1 MILTLTELLAKRI
14 MKKIICFFSM
24 ILLFVGCAS
33 ERVMPSYVYEP
44 NTEHKKAATLEIMQN
59 SKCLGFVYRY
69 NWENDFGE
77 LRHEYFIHDLHDHIV
92 GYVGY
97 NGNTIAYK
105 RNGEHTSLG
114 NNTLDNAVQK
124 IFKLDNNFRLYFA
137 GTKRSPKIGRMSIE
151 NVGDT
156 SLHAGAKTA
165 RPNKNTEKKNT
176 EKSKELQEEEE
187 KEHSETEETEETEE
201 ESEDEEENWG
211 DVDNEEW

>member
-1 MILTLTELLAKRI
+1 MELLAKRI
-14 MKKIICFFSM
+14 MKKIICFFSL

-59 SKCLGFVYRY
+59 AKCIGFVYRY

-105 RNGEHTSLG
+105 RNGGHTSLG

-156 SLHAGAKTA
+156 SLHAGTKVA
-165 RPNKNTEKKNT
+165 RPKKDT
-176 EKSKELQEEEE
+176 SKKIQKEEEE
-187 KEHSETEETEETEE
+187 EEEETKEEEETEE
-201 ESEDEEENWG
+201 EEEEEEEEENWG
-211 DVDNEEW
+211 DVDHEEW